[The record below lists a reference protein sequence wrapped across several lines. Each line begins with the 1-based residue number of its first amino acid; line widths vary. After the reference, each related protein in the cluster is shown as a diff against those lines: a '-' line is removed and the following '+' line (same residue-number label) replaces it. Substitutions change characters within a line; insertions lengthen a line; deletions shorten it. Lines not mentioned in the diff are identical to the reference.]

1 MPTNLTEEEEPLNV
15 LYYGDGGMGKTTH
28 LMSMAHLAPAGSKL
42 WVASAESGVKGG
54 ALKRRGIPID
64 RVEKYPDPTDP
75 DESISADNLES
86 EWLRVREALHEDPTS
101 YIGAGWD
108 SITEIQQ
115 ALKDRDVL
123 ESVAKANRLGRER
136 SRYVVDQDNWR
147 TVNEQCRQLI
157 RKYRDLPCHFA
168 CTALQR
174 REQDGDGVVVYQ
186 PGVTPGL
193 QGDLVGWMDIIV
205 HCSLAIVDGE
215 EEFRG
220 LLRPHG
226 KYRGKDRFN
235 VTPKWIVDPTFDR
248 VHAYVFGG
256 LTVEEDEVM
265 QLAMERAARE
275 TAKAA

>member
-1 MPTNLTEEEEPLNV
+1 MPKMLSEDEEPLNL

-28 LMSMAHLAPAGSKL
+28 ALSMAHLAPEGAKI
-42 WVASAESGVKGG
+42 WVANAESGVKGG
-54 ALKRRGIPID
+54 ALVRRGIPID
-64 RVEKYPDPTDP
+64 RIEIFPDYEAGEELTI
-75 DESISADNLES
+75 EGLES
-86 EWLRVREALHEDPTS
+86 EWLRIRETLHKDPLA
-101 YIGAGWD
+101 YIGTSWD
-108 SITEIQQ
+108 SVTEIQQ
-115 ALKDRDVL
+115 ALKDREVL
-123 ESVAKANRLGRER
+123 SAVDKANRMGRER

-157 RKYRDLPCHFA
+157 RKFRDLPCHFA

-186 PGVTPGL
+186 PGVTPGI
-193 QGDLVGWMDIIV
+193 QSDLVGWMDIVV

-226 KYRGKDRFN
+226 KYRGKDRWN

-248 VHAYVFGG
+248 VHAYVNGD
-256 LTVEEDEVM
+256 LTEATDEVM
-265 QLAMERAARE
+265 IMARERATR
-275 TAKAA
+275 AKEAA